1 MGGRRQALVAM
12 AFRAVDTDGHGHG
25 LVDAR
30 DVAAAYDVAR
40 HPDYLSRRKTREQ
53 LVAELLEHLTSATAS
68 GAGSGARP
76 GVVTW
81 ESFSE
86 YYANVSATVDGDE
99 YFELLVRNA
108 WHLAGDVPYV
118 ATDTADDGDYGI
130 DGHGNESTARGNRP
144 VAPAAQRPPRP
155 ASATLPVPARRLH
168 ATPAGALPQ
177 PLTRFAPVN
186 MADGADDY
194 DGAVEH
200 PLVDALRERLVAAG
214 LRGFVGLQVRHAT
227 THRPLL
233 LRIPHPRPLLVL
245 LCAAGVPPPRRR
257 RAPCRAFGGI
267 PKSLP

>member
-12 AFRAVDTDGHGHG
+12 AYRAVDTDGHGHG

-118 ATDTADDGDYGI
+118 ATDTADDGDNGI

-200 PLVDALRERLVAAG
+200 PLVDALRERLVTAG
-214 LRGFVGLQVRHAT
+214 LRGFVGLQVRPIYT
-227 THRPLL
+227 LTRPLCSPYL
-233 LRIPHPRPLLVL
+233 
-245 LCAAGVPPPRRR
+245 
-257 RAPCRAFGGI
+257 API
-267 PKSLP
+267 